1 MSVGISLAN
10 KRREEE
16 ARQRNL
22 VSQQFGSV
30 ESQLGQARGQISSQ
44 QELIQQRRIDL
55 LEAQQQAQAFRLP
68 QRTIA
73 QQFSLGSSAFGIE
86 RQVERVKMQRGQALS
101 QISFAGGQ
109 LTQAEKELE
118 SQRIGLESQAS
129 VIAGQK
135 QQALRG
141 INVSP
146 LSITLRGNAST
157 PEGAFGSGKGGGF
170 LFPTPTGLQEFVPVQ
185 SLKTGDTLFVSNVGQ
200 FNAPKIKDTPKFEFQ
215 QLSLK
220 SAGLSPQKNNFNL
233 NVGASIV
240 SNLIDKSP
248 RTKEKIEQFFT
259 KSFKNNFNLNAG
271 GIIVSNLVDKSPKT
285 KEKIEQF
292 FTKLFPEA
300 EPTRQSID
308 FRVIGIAGASIF
320 SNLIDKSPKTK
331 EKLGQFF
338 TKSFPEAEPTRQSI
352 DIFGQEK
359 AERIATDVR
368 AIGIAGALSLAGV
381 PKIPKSATFNLR
393 QVAPPEINVMT
404 GTKIVKG
411 EPQQVGIFSVKQEVA
426 PPKVKINILQGNKGF
441 LDSEQSINFI
451 KPKFEF
457 TQTPLQ
463 FSESPTLAFTSKTGK
478 TAKLD
483 ILTGQSGKIDL
494 KNIKELTKTQKFLF
508 KKLRESKDGLL
519 KSDEFSIGFIE
530 QTKTAKG
537 LRRGKVSLEDIS
549 DQALSLSVR
558 GKSIKRF
565 EQVARTRKILD
576 TPTIERFELELLT
589 KDVTKST
596 ARASGN
602 LSRIKGFI
610 TKFKIPL
617 RNVDEVTTSSNLI
630 RSSGS
635 KKTPFSVTFGK
646 QEQILKQVT
655 PILPKFIPKATRT
668 LKILDKSKSY
678 ASQIAPKVTTAS
690 RSANLGRTSII
701 SMGIGSG
708 FRTQEFD
715 FLGSNAFP
723 PELRNR
729 NVGFK
734 TLSFPRETSILTSAT
749 SQGVITSS
757 LQFNRL
763 ANIQV
768 PKSVTIPRSVSRS
781 FIIEAQSFIQPPRNT
796 FRQPPITTNRG
807 RFFRTPRPPRN
818 PRITRG
824 GGIFPIKGQFNLKR
838 GASSRIFGIGQ
849 PTKFIPS
856 VVGAVRF
863 NVLGERITK
872 KKARSIRGLPVI
884 RGVLE

>member
-1 MSVGISLAN
+1 MSVRISLEN

-185 SLKTGDTLFVSNVGQ
+185 SLKTGDTLFISNVGQ

-259 KSFKNNFNLNAG
+259 K
-271 GIIVSNLVDKSPKT
+271 
-285 KEKIEQF
+285 
-292 FTKLFPEA
+292 LFPEA
-300 EPTRQSID
+300 EPTRQATD

-368 AIGIAGALSLAGV
+368 AIGIAGALSVAGV

-441 LDSEQSINFI
+441 LDSEQSIEFI

-655 PILPKFIPKATRT
+655 PILPKVIPKATRT

-796 FRQPPITTNRG
+796 FRQPSITTNRG